1 MIFDGCLVSANYNMT
16 ADILVETTTQDA
28 KSKALV
34 KTWAVHHSIKCYA
47 TSIVTDAVSDDSDG
61 KQFRFAYDEWQFIK
75 IRTGE
80 RLNKRQR
87 VSNIRDKAGA
97 LIWVEAERGNV
108 ATEFEVQGVTP
119 RLDPFQ
125 SVIDYEVLLKRVEV
139 QNG

>member
-16 ADILVETTTQDA
+16 ADILVKVIAQDP
-28 KSKALV
+28 KSKAMV
-34 KTWAVHHSIKCYA
+34 NSWEVDHSINCYA

-61 KQFRFAYDEWQFIK
+61 KQFRAAYDEWQFIK

-80 RLNKRQR
+80 RLTKRHR
-87 VSNIRDKAGA
+87 VTNIKDRS
-97 LIWVEAERGNV
+97 GNV
-108 ATEFEVQGVTP
+108 IWIEDSRDGVPTEFEVQGVTP
-119 RLDPFQ
+119 RFEPFG